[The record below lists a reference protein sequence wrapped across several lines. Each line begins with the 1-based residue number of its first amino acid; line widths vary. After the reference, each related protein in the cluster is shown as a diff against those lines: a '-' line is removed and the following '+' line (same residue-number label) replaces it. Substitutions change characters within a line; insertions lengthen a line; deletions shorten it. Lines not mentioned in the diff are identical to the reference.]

1 MDAGS
6 TASPSITGARAFS
19 ASQVA
24 DLQRTV
30 ERAREISGLCFGL
43 RVGPLPQGRES
54 AVAAHA
60 LLPDAARAVLV
71 AVDPAQRLMEIV
83 TGSVVTVHL
92 DDRSCELAMLA
103 MRSGFVAGDL
113 VRGMKDG
120 LDLLAQH
127 ARYPRVVNLDEPA

>member
-1 MDAGS
+1 VDAGS

-43 RVGPLPQGRES
+43 RFGPLPQGRES

-92 DDRSCELAMLA
+92 DDRSCELALLA

>member
-92 DDRSCELAMLA
+92 DDRSCELALLA
-103 MRSGFVAGDL
+103 MRSGFVASDL

>member
-1 MDAGS
+1 VDAGS

-92 DDRSCELAMLA
+92 DDRSCELALLA

>member
-1 MDAGS
+1 VDAGS
-6 TASPSITGARAFS
+6 PATPPLTGARAFS
-19 ASQVA
+19 PGQVA

-43 RVGPLPQGRES
+43 RIGPLPQGRES
-54 AVAAHA
+54 AIAAHA

-71 AVDPAQRLMEIV
+71 AVDPADRQMEIV
-83 TGSVVTVHL
+83 TGSLVAVHL
-92 DDRSCELAMLA
+92 DDRSCELALLS

-127 ARYPRVVNLDEPA
+127 ARYPRVANLDEPA